1 MQLPEILMKPAPK
14 LSLITVC
21 YQAEKVLEQSLQ
33 SAMMQDFQDF
43 EFVIIDGGSKDNTL
57 QIAEKFRNKIGYL
70 ISEKDHGIYDAMN
83 KGIKA
88 AKGDWLYFLNAGD
101 SFYHSKV
108 LSSIFEG
115 NKYEKYNFI
124 YGKVQTK
131 NEPTG
136 INYVSGEPVSLKD
149 FYSKYPICHQA
160 TFSRKLLFNKIGL
173 FDTKYKL
180 AADTEWFARVF
191 KAEAENCIFIDEII
205 AFYDIQGTTY
215 HKRMAGYME
224 YLDFGKKH
232 FPIFVSIKNH
242 LFYPILWVK
251 VKLIRLLSQS
261 RLFQQ
266 YRKLKFNK
274 QLASN

>member
-1 MQLPEILMKPAPK
+1 MSHPPK

-21 YQAEKVLEQSLQ
+21 YNAEGVLEQSLQ

-43 EFVIIDGGSKDNTL
+43 EFVIIDGGSKDKTL
-57 QIAEKFRNKIGYL
+57 QIAEKFSSKIGYL
-70 ISEKDHGIYDAMN
+70 ISEKDNGIYDAMN
-83 KGIKA
+83 KGINA
-88 AKGDWLYFLNAGD
+88 AKGDWIYFLNAGD
-101 SFYHSKV
+101 SFYHTKV
-108 LSSIFEG
+108 LSNIFED
-115 NKYEKYNFI
+115 NKFENYQFI

-136 INYVSGEPVSLKD
+136 IDYVTGEPVRLKD

-160 TFSRKLLFNKIGL
+160 TFSKRELFKQIGS
-173 FDTKYKL
+173 FNIKYKL

-191 KAEAENCIFIDEII
+191 KTHVKSCIFIDEII

-215 HKRMAGYME
+215 HKRMAGYRE
-224 YLDFGKKH
+224 YLDFGKVH
-232 FPIFVSIKNH
+232 FPFLVSVKNH
-242 LFYPILWVK
+242 LFYPLLWFK

-261 RLFQQ
+261 KFFQE